1 MATERMDRTGR
12 TVRAAKPAAS
22 RGESAA
28 RSPRAS
34 SARPAGSASRA
45 YTTTRAAAPR
55 GGSTTRTGTTTRPNA
70 AHAPRSGRPA
80 SASSARAKQA
90 LPPQRKQQ
98 TGRKQAASPRKRG
111 KRRQGAAV
119 LRLIALVAL
128 LALALVL
135 TKRRVFVLREVKVEG
150 NRGYSASEIASM
162 AGLTM
167 GESIFDI
174 DRAAVERSLSVHSDV
189 KLVDFSVTWPDTVSL
204 SVSERQARAAVNVA
218 GVILLVDEDGQIMDR
233 FSSVPEG
240 SVVVSGMDVSI
251 SAQGRRIESAK
262 SWQLGD
268 MKNVLAEVDAQDML
282 SVISELNVADRYNL
296 YLVSNT
302 GVKIVLGDE
311 ENMAAKLVWAR
322 TVLEKLTQEGVR
334 RGVLDVST
342 GKNAVYADR

>member
-12 TVRAAKPAAS
+12 TVRTAKPAAS

-28 RSPRAS
+28 RSTRAT
-34 SARPAGSASRA
+34 SARPAGSGSRA
-45 YTTTRAAAPR
+45 YTTTRSAAPR
-55 GGSTTRTGTTTRPNA
+55 AGFTPRTGATTRPNA
-70 AHAPRSGRPA
+70 AHAPRGGRPA

-90 LPPQRKQQ
+90 RPAQRKQ
-98 TGRKQAASPRKRG
+98 TGRNQTASPRRRG

-135 TKRRVFVLREVKVEG
+135 TKRRVFVLREVRVEG

-174 DRAAVERSLSVHSDV
+174 DRAAVERGLSVNGDV